1 MSLAIFLKLI
11 AIFAVVAL
19 GWIAGRARWLGSGD
33 VARVL
38 SNAAFYLFI
47 PALLFRTTARID
59 LAAMSWSTLAAFFV
73 PALAFLGLVYLWGRH
88 LVVQDGAAS
97 PAVRALS
104 ATFGNTV
111 QLGIPMAT
119 ALFGEAGLS
128 VHLAIVSLHALVL
141 LMICT
146 ALVELDVARAHA
158 LSQGERHSLAATLLA
173 TVRNTVIHPVVLP
186 VLAGLAFNLAGLSI
200 PALVDETLQMLA
212 LAVVPMCL
220 VVIGMSLEH
229 YGIKGSLRGA
239 IWLTVGKL
247 VVLPGLVLV
256 AGRWAFGLTGVPLA
270 VIVVCASL
278 PVGSNPLLFAQR
290 YRTLEGE
297 TTTAVVISTFAFALT
312 AALWLLV
319 LAALD

>member
-11 AIFAVVAL
+11 AIFAVVAF

-33 VARVL
+33 AARVL

-59 LAAMSWSTLAAFFV
+59 LAAMSWSTLAAFFA
-73 PALAFLGLVYLWGRH
+73 PALALMAGVYLWGRSR
-88 LVVQDGAAS
+88 VAEDGAAS
-97 PAVRALS
+97 PAVRALA

-128 VHLAIVSLHALVL
+128 VHLAIVSLHALTL
-141 LMICT
+141 LTIAT
-146 ALVELDVARAHA
+146 ALVELDLARAHA
-158 LSQGERHSLAATLLA
+158 LSQGERRSLAATLFT

-186 VLAGLAFNLAGLSI
+186 VLAGLAFNLTGLAI

-220 VVIGMSLEH
+220 VVIGMSLDH

-239 IWLTVGKL
+239 LWLSFAKL
-247 VVLPGLVLV
+247 FVLPGLVLV
-256 AGRWAFGLTGVPLA
+256 VGRFFIGLAGVPLA
-270 VIVVCASL
+270 VIVICAAL

-290 YRTLEGE
+290 YRNLEGE

-319 LAALD
+319 LAALG